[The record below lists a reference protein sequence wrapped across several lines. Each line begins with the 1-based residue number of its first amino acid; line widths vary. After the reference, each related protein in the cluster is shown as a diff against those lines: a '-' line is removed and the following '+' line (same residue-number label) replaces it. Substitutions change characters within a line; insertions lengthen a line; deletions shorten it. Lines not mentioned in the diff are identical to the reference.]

1 MNKFIVSSL
10 SVIAISLLAQSAE
23 AAQKKSL
30 GFIVVDYNLASH
42 ETKYYEE
49 CPEGLAIGNDELWWK
64 GLSPLD
70 RDKLTNG
77 GLIEPV
83 DPPRRPT
90 AALRGPNKEDV
101 CWFPEVVKDPPLRVV
116 KGKTGRGMNLDGTE
130 DGSATPKS
138 CKHEKFTS
146 IDGKTKVDNQMY
158 RILGC
163 IYGWRRGNYMEGHPN
178 RERRD
183 SSQGI
188 FLLHVTD
195 VDDERN
201 DPDVTVSFE
210 STTDLLRKDPAG
222 RILPWASYRVSET
235 PHYGATAKGKIVDGH
250 LITEPVD
257 AHLPLFGNNV
267 TGDMIYK
274 GLRLD
279 LDMTKAD
286 DGEVYSGM
294 LAGYRDWDN
303 WWDYIRKIEFLTV
316 TGQWSCPA
324 IYVASRELADGYPD
338 PNTGEC
344 TAISEAMDIQALPAF
359 VVPRAVKTAGAAP

>member
-1 MNKFIVSSL
+1 MIAHKFILTSVSAL
-10 SVIAISLLAQSAE
+10 ALTMIADTAP
-23 AAQKKSL
+23 AAQKKEL
-30 GFIVVDYNLASH
+30 GFIVVDYNLATH

-64 GLSPLD
+64 GLSPKD
-70 RDKLTNG
+70 RDRLTNG

-101 CWFPEVVKDPPLRVV
+101 CWFPEVVKDPPLRIV
-116 KGKTGRGMNLDGTE
+116 KGPTGRGMNLDGTE
-130 DGSATPKS
+130 DGAATPKS
-138 CKHEKFTS
+138 CKHEKFTTP
-146 IDGKTKVDNQMY
+146 DGKSKVDNQMY
-158 RILGC
+158 RLLGC

-188 FLLHVTD
+188 ILLHVTD

-201 DPDVTVSFE
+201 DPDVTVAFE
-210 STTDLLRKDPAG
+210 STTDILRKDPMG
-222 RILPWASYRVSET
+222 GILPWGSYRINPT
-235 PHYGATAKGKIVDGH
+235 PHYGTKAKGKIVDGR

-257 AHLPLFGNNV
+257 ARLPLYGNNV

-279 LDMTKAD
+279 LDLANA
-286 DGEVYSGM
+286 GEGEAHQGM

-303 WWDYIRKIEFLTV
+303 FWDYIRKIEFLTV

-324 IYVASRELADGYPD
+324 IYVASKELADGYPD
-338 PNTGEC
+338 ENGNC
-344 TAISEAMDIQALPAF
+344 TAISDAMDILAVPAF
-359 VVPRAVKTAGAAP
+359 VIPRAQTTAEAK